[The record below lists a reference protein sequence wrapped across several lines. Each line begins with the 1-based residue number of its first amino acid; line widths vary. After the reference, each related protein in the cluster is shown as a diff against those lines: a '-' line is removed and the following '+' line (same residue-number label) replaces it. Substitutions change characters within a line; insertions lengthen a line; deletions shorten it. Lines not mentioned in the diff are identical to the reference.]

1 MYVAGEGDGAM
12 RETKRRSAM
21 EDLNDD
27 AAPKVGGA
35 AGLFEVMVELSD
47 DAELRAL
54 MAKAEI
60 VKYSVRP
67 DCVVVWTQDHEW
79 QVRRSK
85 KDGNV
90 YCTCPAWRFRK
101 DKSTTC
107 KHCIA
112 VLNAGIEVPEYQGVK
127 KIKVFGVSLG
137 TGNGEEGAGA

>member
-1 MYVAGEGDGAM
+1 MYVEVRGKGTGM
-12 RETKRRSAM
+12 NETKRRSAM
-21 EDLNDD
+21 DELNDD
-27 AAPKVGGA
+27 AATKRGGG

-47 DAELRAL
+47 DKDLREL

-60 VKYSVRP
+60 VKYAVGEDR
-67 DCVVVWTQDHEW
+67 VMVWTRDHVWE
-79 QVRRSK
+79 VRRSK

-107 KHCIA
+107 KHCVA
-112 VLNAGIEVPEYQGVK
+112 VLNAGIEVPEYRGK

-137 TGNGEEGAGA
+137 TGNGEKGAGA

>member
-1 MYVAGEGDGAM
+1 MN
-12 RETKRRSAM
+12 ETKRRSAM
-21 EDLNDD
+21 DELNDD
-27 AAPKVGGA
+27 AATKRGGG

-47 DAELRAL
+47 DKDLREL

-60 VKYSVRP
+60 VKYAVGEDR
-67 DCVVVWTQDHEW
+67 VMVWTRDHVWE
-79 QVRRSK
+79 VRRSK

-107 KHCIA
+107 KHCVA
-112 VLNAGIEVPEYQGVK
+112 VLNAGIEVPEYRGK

-137 TGNGEEGAGA
+137 TGNGEKGAGA